1 MLISNLI
8 GIFFENIDLVFFFI
22 AIVFALIQQASNKEK
37 LPSAEIWFRWITL
50 FPIGITAF
58 YSFVMHAFF
67 GDFTAAAIGW
77 SNSPFQYE
85 VAMAN
90 LAIAVI
96 AICAFKASYGFRLA
110 TVLAVVCWLGGD
122 ATGHIYQIIVTHDF
136 AVGNAGSWFWLDVL
150 LPIVMIVLIVKL
162 RKYRN

>member
-1 MLISNLI
+1 
-8 GIFFENIDLVFFFI
+8 
-22 AIVFALIQQASNKEK
+22 
-37 LPSAEIWFRWITL
+37 
-50 FPIGITAF
+50 
-58 YSFVMHAFF
+58 
-67 GDFTAAAIGW
+67 
-77 SNSPFQYE
+77 
-85 VAMAN
+85 MAN